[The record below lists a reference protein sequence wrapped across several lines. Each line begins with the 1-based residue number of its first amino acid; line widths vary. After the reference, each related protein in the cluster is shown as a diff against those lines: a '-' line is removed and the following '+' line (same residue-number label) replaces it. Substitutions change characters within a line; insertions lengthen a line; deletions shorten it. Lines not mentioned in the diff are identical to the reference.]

1 MSIKNKLVTAI
12 TTAGLLAGLF
22 GSAFVPAAKAANI
35 SDMFACNTALNN
47 STSACSTTIGSQIT
61 FNPRAIIVTSA
72 TTLNNNPADDAVVY
86 IEVSGATILSVT
98 GAESATATEQIFQYG
113 TAALTDGDVWAS
125 DGTGDESGTD
135 ADGLIYF
142 VADDEALD
150 VGNEVKVYRTTAGS
164 ATVTAYYYSSGIKK
178 VMDTATLSW
187 SATAGAGKAIDWNS
201 ANTVV
206 TLVPNDSAGAHA
218 DCVEGT
224 TTKASANNLTSKTVN
239 YDATVVADLCIILT
253 DVDGAEIEDDAVAGA
268 IDITVTS
275 SSGMLDIGNDG
286 TILSE
291 TFDDLDNNTA
301 TFDDGTA
308 ANTASDGDAVVVI
321 EPDGDAASSTTTITV
336 KIEQD
341 DATYDVETSKTFTFT
356 VKLAGDLAT
365 ITLTNIAYSL
375 DDDAA
380 ADVDAIVAVGK
391 DANGIAVDMSDAD
404 FDLSADATDLI
415 VDSTFTTAVKSV
427 KGTSDAAATVVVN
440 TENATDADAKV
451 DANEAWISVDCAD
464 ASAAGAYEKLT
475 IKLSVENEAEVEV
488 VSASVTIYCA
498 NNLVTSLTVKAG
510 ASAGTYVATALDAN
524 GYPVADG
531 EVITALAANGSWF
544 DSTVETEN
552 GESEFSGV
560 GISGTV
566 TVVAESGAYEKTASI
581 SGSGTLTAGPKGL
594 KATAAFGT
602 GAGGATVIFTVERV
616 STGTVT
622 NYYRKANASG
632 VATFTLRKR
641 GTFEVTAVFGDS
653 ITDTVT
659 LKK

>member
-22 GSAFVPAAKAANI
+22 GSAFVPAVKAANI
-35 SDMFACNTALNN
+35 SDMFACTTALNN
-47 STSACSTTIGSQIT
+47 TTSECSTTIGSQIT

-72 TTLNNNPADDAVVY
+72 VTLNNNPADNAVVY
-86 IEVSGATILSVT
+86 IEVNGATILSVT
-98 GAESATATEQIFQYG
+98 AEDSATAGEQIFQYG
-113 TAALTDGDVWAS
+113 AAALADNDVWAS
-125 DGTGDESGTD
+125 DGTGDASGTD
-135 ADGLIYF
+135 ADGLIHF

-150 VGNEVKVYRTTAGS
+150 VANEVKVYRTTAGS
-164 ATVTAYYYSSGIKK
+164 ATVTAYYYSGGIKK
-178 VMDTATLSW
+178 IMDTATLTW
-187 SATAGAGKAIDWNS
+187 SASAGAGKAIDWNN

-206 TLVPNDSAGAHA
+206 TLVPDDSAGAHS

-224 TTKASANNLTSKTVN
+224 TTKASANNMTSKTVN

-253 DVDGAEIEDDAVAGA
+253 DVNGDEIEDDAVAGS

-275 SSGMLDIGNDG
+275 SSGMLDLGNDG
-286 TILSE
+286 TVLAE
-291 TFDDLDNNTA
+291 TFDELDNNAA
-301 TFDDGTA
+301 TYDNGTA
-308 ANTASDGDAVVVI
+308 ANGASDGDAIVVI
-321 EPDGDAASSTTTITV
+321 EPDGDAESSTTTVTV

-365 ITLTNIAYSL
+365 ITLTNVAYSL

-380 ADVDAIVAVGK
+380 ADTDAIVAVGK
-391 DANGIAVDMSDAD
+391 DSNGIAVDLSDAD
-404 FDLSADATDLI
+404 FDLATNATNLV
-415 VDSTFTTAVKSV
+415 VDSTFTSTVKTA
-427 KGTSDAAATVVVN
+427 KGTSDAAATVVVH
-440 TENATDADAKV
+440 TENATDTDAWV

-475 IKLSVENEAEVEV
+475 IKLSVENEAEDEV
-488 VSASVTIYCA
+488 VSTSVTIYCA
-498 NNLVTSLTVKAG
+498 NNLVKSLTVKAG
-510 ASAGTYVATALDAN
+510 ASAGIYVATALDAN

-531 EVITALAANGSWF
+531 EVITALSANGSWL
-544 DSTVETEN
+544 DSTLETEN
-552 GESEFSGV
+552 GEAEFSGV
-560 GISGTV
+560 GVSGTV
-566 TVVAESGAYEKTASI
+566 TVVAESGANEISASM
-581 SGSGTLTAGPKGL
+581 SGAGTLTAGPKKL
-594 KATAAFGT
+594 KATADFGV
-602 GAGGATVIFTVERV
+602 GAAGATVIFTVERV

-632 VATFTLRKR
+632 VAMFTLRKS

>member
-1 MSIKNKLVTAI
+1 VSIKNKLVTAV
-12 TTAGLLAGLF
+12 TTAGLLAGLL

-47 STSACSTTIGSQIT
+47 STTACSTTIGSQIT
-61 FNPRAIIVTSA
+61 FNPRAIDVTAA
-72 TTLNNNPADDAVVY
+72 TTLNNNPADNAVVY

-98 GAESATATEQIFQYG
+98 GAESATATEQVFQYG
-113 TAALTDGDVWAS
+113 TAALTDGNVWAS

-142 VADDEALD
+142 VADNEALAD
-150 VGNEVKVYRTTAGS
+150 GNLVKVYRTTAGS

-187 SATAGAGKAIDWNS
+187 SASAGAGKAIDWNS

-206 TLVPNDSAGAHA
+206 TLVPSDTAGAHA
-218 DCVEGT
+218 NCVEGT
-224 TTKASANNLTSKTVN
+224 TTKASAANLTSKTVN

-291 TFDDLDNNTA
+291 TFDDLDNNDA
-301 TFDDGTA
+301 TYDDGTA
-308 ANTASDGDAVVVI
+308 ANGASDGDAVVVI
-321 EPDGDAASSTTTITV
+321 EPDGDAASSTTTVTV

-341 DATYDVETSKTFTFT
+341 DATYDVETSKTYTFT

-380 ADVDAIVAVGK
+380 ADDDAIVAVGK

-404 FDLSADATDLI
+404 FDLSADATDLV
-415 VDSTFTTAVKSV
+415 VDSTFTTAFKTV

-440 TENATDADAKV
+440 TENATDADAWV
-451 DANEAWISVDCAD
+451 DDNEAWISVDCSD

-544 DSTVETEN
+544 DSTVATEN

-566 TVVAESGAYEKTASI
+566 TVVAESGAYEKTASM
-581 SGSGTLTAGPKGL
+581 SGAGTLTKVKG
-594 KATAAFGT
+594 AQASASF
-602 GAGGATVIFTVERV
+602 GAGAAGATVIFTVERV

-632 VATFTLRKR
+632 VAKFTLRKR

-653 ITDTVT
+653 ITDTLT

>member
-1 MSIKNKLVTAI
+1 
-12 TTAGLLAGLF
+12 
-22 GSAFVPAAKAANI
+22 
-35 SDMFACNTALNN
+35 
-47 STSACSTTIGSQIT
+47 
-61 FNPRAIIVTSA
+61 
-72 TTLNNNPADDAVVY
+72 
-86 IEVSGATILSVT
+86 
-98 GAESATATEQIFQYG
+98 
-113 TAALTDGDVWAS
+113 
-125 DGTGDESGTD
+125 
-135 ADGLIYF
+135 
-142 VADDEALD
+142 
-150 VGNEVKVYRTTAGS
+150 
-164 ATVTAYYYSSGIKK
+164 
-178 VMDTATLSW
+178 
-187 SATAGAGKAIDWNS
+187 
-201 ANTVV
+201 
-206 TLVPNDSAGAHA
+206 
-218 DCVEGT
+218 
-224 TTKASANNLTSKTVN
+224 VN

-404 FDLSADATDLI
+404 FDLSADATDLV
-415 VDSTFTTAVKSV
+415 VDSTFTTAVKTV

-566 TVVAESGAYEKTASI
+566 TVVAESGVYEKTASI